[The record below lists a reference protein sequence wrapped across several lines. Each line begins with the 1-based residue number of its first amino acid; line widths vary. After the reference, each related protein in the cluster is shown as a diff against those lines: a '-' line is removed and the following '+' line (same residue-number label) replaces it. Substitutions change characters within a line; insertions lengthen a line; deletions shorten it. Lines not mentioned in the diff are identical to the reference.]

1 MSTRTRRSLKA
12 AAVAAGMLAVA
23 LLASMLAI
31 VAVGSPASAADEPDA
46 PDEPVR
52 HHQPLPDAE
61 SCGSDAATGH
71 AAPMAS
77 LRELK
82 HCARHVSHL
91 ASTDV
96 GRSWR
101 VWAKRW
107 RGACRAIPGF
117 EPAGFE
123 APSYAP
129 AMPAPRHAARWAAKL
144 PDGRGKRTTGTELDA
159 MKRFCVVRRLT
170 PPGPPRAAVDEVVRI
185 TAALDETG
193 RLFAI
198 GDEPSISSDP
208 GDMWAGA
215 GNPIAPGGTPYGG
228 RFVVSSAGSIH
239 GPSDGRVYVTLEA
252 DCLKVAADGWSAVF
266 THVATSHV
274 VTSGGSL
281 VDSIVIASATCHLEP
296 GDGGPRTVDPMK
308 PAA

>member
-1 MSTRTRRSLKA
+1 MTFTPRTRRVTKTVAVVLGMA
-12 AAVAAGMLAVA
+12 ATAVV
-23 LLASMLAI
+23 ASMLAI

-52 HHQPLPDAE
+52 HLQPLPDPA
-61 SCGSDAATGH
+61 SCGTDASTGH

-82 HCARHVSHL
+82 HCARHVSYL
-91 ASTDV
+91 ASSDV

-144 PDGRGKRTTGTELDA
+144 PDGRGKRTTGAELDA

-170 PPGPPRAAVDEVVRI
+170 PPGPAQPAVDEAVRI
-185 TAALDETG
+185 TAALADPAKKFAVGWATG
-193 RLFAI
+193 
-198 GDEPSISSDP
+198 SD
-208 GDMWAGA
+208 
-215 GNPIAPGGTPYGG
+215 GTPYGG
-228 RFVVSSAGSIH
+228 RMAPRGEQMDAVS
-239 GPSDGRVYVTLEA
+239 GPNKHAVAYVDEVLYWRLRGE
-252 DCLKVAADGWSAVF
+252 CLDISADGWRAEF
-266 THVATSHV
+266 GHV
-274 VTSGGSL
+274 VHGTVIHWGAIGAHPDGTVWGIIANASCRL
-281 VDSIVIASATCHLEP
+281 VVAS
-296 GDGGPRTVDPMK
+296 
-308 PAA
+308 

>member
-1 MSTRTRRSLKA
+1 MTFTPRRVTKTVAVVLGMA
-12 AAVAAGMLAVA
+12 ATAVV
-23 LLASMLAI
+23 ASMLALA
-31 VAVGSPASAADEPDA
+31 AVGSPASAADEPDA

-52 HHQPLPDAE
+52 HLQPLPDPE
-61 SCGSDAATGH
+61 SCGSDASTGY

-82 HCARHVSHL
+82 HCARHVSYL

-144 PDGRGKRTTGTELDA
+144 PDGRGKRTTGAELDA

-170 PPGPPRAAVDEVVRI
+170 PPGPARPAVDEAVRI
-185 TAALDETG
+185 TAALADPSMKFAVGWAVPADDGRQSGG
-193 RLFAI
+193 RLAPKGEQIDPDADADAKGYDGDRDHEIVYWSLRKECLDIAGGGWTGEFAHAVHGALKI
-198 GDEPSISSDP
+198 G
-208 GDMWAGA
+208 
-215 GNPIAPGGTPYGG
+215 Y
-228 RFVVSSAGSIH
+228 
-239 GPSDGRVYVTLEA
+239 A
-252 DCLKVAADGWSAVF
+252 DKW
-266 THVATSHV
+266 H
-274 VTSGGSL
+274 
-281 VDSIVIASATCHLEP
+281 VIANASCRLVAS
-296 GDGGPRTVDPMK
+296 
-308 PAA
+308 